1 VSVRPHPSLKGCVA
15 LLAISSSS
23 SRIVSKLPT
32 DERQRFNRER
42 GLTLRLDRFAWEA
55 IEEEADRA
63 GVPVEDLIAF
73 STLYY
78 LADLDS
84 GRIARRIPSRYGFE
98 LPS

>member
-1 VSVRPHPSLKGCVA
+1 LKECAA
-15 LLAISSSS
+15 LLAIRSGA
-23 SRIVSKLPT
+23 IVNELPSGG
-32 DERQRFNRER
+32 RQSISRER

-55 IEEEADRA
+55 IEEEADRV

-84 GRIARRIPSRYGFE
+84 GRIARRISLSSGFGT
-98 LPS
+98 PR

>member
-1 VSVRPHPSLKGCVA
+1 MA
-15 LLAISSSS
+15 LPTISSGPT
-23 SRIVSKLPT
+23 VSELPT
-32 DERQRFNRER
+32 DGRQRFGRER

-55 IEEEADRA
+55 IEEEAERA

-84 GRIARRIPSRYGFE
+84 GRISRQIPSNSCFGT
-98 LPS
+98 PP